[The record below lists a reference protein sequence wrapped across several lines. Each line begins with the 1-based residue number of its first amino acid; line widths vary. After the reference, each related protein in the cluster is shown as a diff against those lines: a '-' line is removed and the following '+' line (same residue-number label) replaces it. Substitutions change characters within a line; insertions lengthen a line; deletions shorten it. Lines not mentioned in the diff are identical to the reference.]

1 MTFDV
6 SKWLRDRD
14 GHFLDP
20 RDETND
26 LAIKS
31 AIRHSI
37 KVGMD
42 DDHDGEMDDDMHAE
56 MGAY

>member
-1 MTFDV
+1 MFNPDL
-6 SKWLRDRD
+6 WLPDRG

-20 RDETND
+20 RNPDNL
-26 LAIKS
+26 LAIRS

-42 DDHDGEMDDDMHAE
+42 DDQDGEMDDDMFE
-56 MGAY
+56 VEE